1 MSYAPPIFY
10 NSINDIPSAYWEQ
23 LGCGKNTYYTPEFL
37 RAYELANDDIV
48 FRYIIIV
55 NDQKKAV
62 GFAATQTVTI
72 PIETITQ
79 NIKIAEWIKKT
90 INSLFCN
97 DSPKIMF
104 CGNVFLSGEYGTFI
118 KDGEDLNAVF
128 HELAAALKVVMKDTK
143 RLHAVFV
150 KDFKETSL
158 KLTDQLKDYGY
169 TPMKVEP
176 NMIIMLKPE
185 WTSFDDYKNELK
197 SKYRVKANRADSKS
211 EHLVAKEFTY
221 QEIEQYKDELQTL
234 YENTIANANFNAQV
248 LDLDTYMLLKRTYG
262 DQFIVKGYFL
272 EDKLVGFLSAIR
284 NGHNLDAHFIGLNY
298 ALNKDYSIYPRILND
313 YVRLGILYGSKRINL
328 GRTASEIKSTLGA
341 KPQDLTCYIRHKRP
355 FINSLM
361 KPFIKNIRI
370 KSFKE
375 HAPFKKQASRLS

>member
-48 FRYIIIV
+48 FRYIVIV
-55 NDQKKAV
+55 NDQQEAV
-62 GFAATQTVTI
+62 GFAATQVVTI

-79 NIKIAEWIKKT
+79 NIKIAEWLKKT

-97 DSPKIMF
+97 NSPKIMF
-104 CGNVFLSGEYGTFI
+104 CGNIFLSGEYGTFI

-128 HELAAALKVVMKDTK
+128 HELVAALKIVMKETK
-143 RLHAVFV
+143 KLHAVFV

-158 KLTDQLKDYGY
+158 PLTDQLKDYQY
-169 TPMKVEP
+169 SPMKVEP

-185 WTSFDDYKNELK
+185 WTSFDDYKAALK

-211 EHLVAKEFTY
+211 ENLVAKEFTY
-221 QEIEQYKDELQTL
+221 QEIEQHKNELQAL

-248 LDLDTYMLLKRTYG
+248 LDLDTYMLLKKTYG

-272 EDKLVGFLSAIR
+272 NDQLVGFLSAMR

-313 YVRLGILYGSKRINL
+313 YVRLGILFGSKRINL

-341 KPQDLTCYIRHKRP
+341 KPQDLTCYMRHKRP

-361 KPFIKNIRI
+361 KPFLKNIKI

-375 HAPFKKQASRLS
+375 HAPFKK